1 MRILVAFLLLT
12 FLTSCSPHT
21 DNTSQDI
28 EPTLQAAEDANIK
41 EFTEESF
48 R

>member
-1 MRILVAFLLLT
+1 MRILVAFLLVIL
-12 FLTSCSPHT
+12 LTSCSPT
-21 DNTSQDI
+21 TNI
-28 EPTLQAAEDANIK
+28 PEGNVEPTLQAAEDVNTR